1 MQTINENGKV
11 SFVSKMIP
19 VFSSSSS
26 WWIWVSWFIVLL
38 ISILVTWLI
47 FANEEFVI
55 WQQVLRI
62 AVQSFVLW
70 FVLMLIMICVCNT
83 PSKPM
88 DNGALVYFEGFSVGV
103 WVLIL
108 LGASVCFVTFTV
120 LTFSLIEHLKK
131 RESKR

>member
-1 MQTINENGKV
+1 
-11 SFVSKMIP
+11 
-19 VFSSSSS
+19 
-26 WWIWVSWFIVLL
+26 
-38 ISILVTWLI
+38 
-47 FANEEFVI
+47 
-55 WQQVLRI
+55 
-62 AVQSFVLW
+62 
-70 FVLMLIMICVCNT
+70 
-83 PSKPM
+83 M